1 MLQSRRSHRRQ
12 CNTVHALCMLDNY
25 GYKHTFRICSNYC
38 FSTATM
44 VKRTRLHDT
53 LHVPCLTCYTTDG
66 ACLPHGTKWIFK
78 CTVRLWRVNQINNL
92 NYKFNSLIDSISP
105 RLSLHHF
112 TGEYIVMRYKLFIC
126 HFFFFLLIHEILIT
140 NVELHSGLLH
150 CIFAESSHSQERHIP
165 VAGKRGKTFS
175 APSYIDTSSTY
186 GGTYNKLYT
195 TQKQSTILSQQQ
207 YSFKVP

>member
-126 HFFFFLLIHEILIT
+126 HFFFFFTHSWNFNHECRAAFWIAA
-140 NVELHSGLLH
+140 LHFRGIISLTR
-150 CIFAESSHSQERHIP
+150 ASHSCGREAR
-165 VAGKRGKTFS
+165 
-175 APSYIDTSSTY
+175 
-186 GGTYNKLYT
+186 
-195 TQKQSTILSQQQ
+195 
-207 YSFKVP
+207 